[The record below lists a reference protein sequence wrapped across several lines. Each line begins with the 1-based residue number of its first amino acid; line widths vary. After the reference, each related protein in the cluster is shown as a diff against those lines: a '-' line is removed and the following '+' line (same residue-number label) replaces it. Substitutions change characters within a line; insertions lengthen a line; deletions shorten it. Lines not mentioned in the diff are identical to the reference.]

1 MTQQTKLIEN
11 PQVKDFVEQV
21 NNELVEN
28 NDIVATHCLL
38 DLGKELKAH
47 RLLWLL
53 KDKFDI
59 VNHADVD
66 LIQQTFNLICNL
78 TKRPRAEPNAENAVE
93 MLKLIGDLAHA
104 LEFAPVKIESQTD
117 DEILRDSVR
126 KWIEQY
132 RNNDNEFLQH
142 YIEFIENNITVTRY
156 SEIAVIQKAS
166 K

>member
-1 MTQQTKLIEN
+1 
-11 PQVKDFVEQV
+11 
-21 NNELVEN
+21 
-28 NDIVATHCLL
+28 
-38 DLGKELKAH
+38 
-47 RLLWLL
+47 
-53 KDKFDI
+53 
-59 VNHADVD
+59 
-66 LIQQTFNLICNL
+66 
-78 TKRPRAEPNAENAVE
+78 

-132 RNNDNEFLQH
+132 RNNDNEFLRH